1 METMIQEKI
10 FASKQKTPEDLI
22 SQLKDLNDDILRAR
36 LDS

>member
-1 METMIQEKI
+1 MET
-10 FASKQKTPEDLI
+10 KTREENILTALETSEDLI

>member
-1 METMIQEKI
+1 METKRREENILTATET
-10 FASKQKTPEDLI
+10 AEDLI

>member
-1 METMIQEKI
+1 MKTMTREENILTDLET
-10 FASKQKTPEDLI
+10 SEDLI